1 MLNLKKLE
9 PLIKRALREDIG
21 RGDITTNLLIP
32 KDKKVKAV
40 IQAKEEGVIAGLEV
54 AAKVFKLIDKRIQF
68 KATSSEGK
76 RVKPGK
82 IIAKLRGNA
91 RSILSAER
99 TALNFLQ
106 RLSGIATLTDK
117 YVNLIKPFKTGI
129 MDTRKT
135 TPGLRA
141 LEKYAVRAGGGY
153 NHRMGLFDMV
163 LIKDS
168 HIKVQGQNI
177 KRLVESA
184 KRKVRQSLPLRGAK
198 QRSNQIKVEVETE
211 NLKEVAQA
219 VQAGA
224 DIIMLD
230 NMSLSQT
237 RKAVKLVKSLSPK
250 GKKRPLLEASG
261 GVNLNNVR
269 KIAAS
274 GVDMI
279 SLGALTHSSR
289 ALDIS
294 LEIEH

>member
-9 PLIKRALREDIG
+9 PLLKRALREDIG

-40 IQAKEEGVIAGLEV
+40 IQAKEEGIIAGLEV
-54 AAKVFKLIDKRIQF
+54 AGEVFKLIDKRIQF
-68 KATSSEGK
+68 KITSSEGK

-82 IIAKLRGNA
+82 IIARLRGNG

-117 YVNLIKPFKTGI
+117 YVNLIKPFTTRI

-141 LEKYAVRAGGGY
+141 LEKYAVRAGGGH

-163 LIKDS
+163 LIKDN
-168 HIKVQGQNI
+168 HLKVQGQNI

-184 KRKVRQSLPLRGAK
+184 KRKVYPKRF
-198 QRSNQIKVEVETE
+198 KVEIETE

-224 DIIMLD
+224 DIVMLD

-279 SLGALTHSSR
+279 SLGALTHSPR

-294 LEIEH
+294 LEIERG